1 MDLEEKTIRKIY
13 RYHGR
18 IMNIRDDDVQLPNG
32 KIASREVVEHVAGVC
47 VLPITEEEKVI
58 MVRQYRYPYGET
70 MLELPAGRLDRGE
83 KPFPGAL
90 RELHE
95 ETGVVGTEY
104 FDLGRDYPSPGY
116 TDEVTY
122 MYAATGLKY
131 IGQKLDEDEILDV
144 VTIPLAEALEMCYN
158 DELTDSKTQIALL
171 KYQLMKETGK
181 LRPVKEEDR

>member
-32 KIASREVVEHVAGVC
+32 KIASREVVEHVNGVC
-47 VLPITEEEKVI
+47 VLPITEDNHVI

-70 MLELPAGRLDRGE
+70 MLELPAGRLNRGE

-95 ETGVVGTEY
+95 ETGLVGTSY

-116 TDEVTY
+116 TEEITF
-122 MYAATGLKY
+122 MYAASGLKN
-131 IGQKLDEDEILDV
+131 IGQKLDEDEFLDV
-144 VTIPLAEALEMCYN
+144 VSVPFDEAIRMCCD

-171 KYQLMKETGK
+171 KYHVMKETGR
-181 LRPVKEEDR
+181 LVPMKEEDQ